1 MKAMSLTEVKHELS
15 QCFKESSDKIPVN
28 VRNKLAHLIVELD
41 TAITVNKQAW
51 DQDNIDICLASL
63 HRLEPNFQYDRCSV
77 EHLLYL
83 RDFLTIKQL
92 SILLDVKEGTLDS
105 RIRHAKRTKENP
117 TKLSDPVLP
126 DNVDIASIRNMSNED
141 FLNLASMQARLT
153 VIKAL
158 SSANVTQFSVEMAKQ
173 ILIGERD
180 QKVKDVE
187 KMWQLCKD
195 WLAWWAGDCIPK
207 MVRKI
212 TQARPP
218 FDAKV
223 LMAEVADDKYDELKR
238 KYREVKPREETPWE
252 AVVKKAKRRGKIK
265 DTRKMEEQEEKLLKA
280 SSSTAPN
287 EAGNAESPF
296 KSASETSAS

>member
-1 MKAMSLTEVKHELS
+1 MHQFDLLYEKFKAFGQRYRFTSRKAETDFDELLEELQKAIGRFHKEVDKRDVISCLEAIHLLKNINWSRCTDQHVVVFLDIFTKEELS
-15 QCFKESSDKIPVN
+15 VLFGVTTKTIYSKIGNIQRKGKPTTFSDTELPADIES
-28 VRNKLAHLIVELD
+28 
-41 TAITVNKQAW
+41 
-51 DQDNIDICLASL
+51 
-63 HRLEPNFQYDRCSV
+63 
-77 EHLLYL
+77 
-83 RDFLTIKQL
+83 IK
-92 SILLDVKEGTLDS
+92 
-105 RIRHAKRTKENP
+105 
-117 TKLSDPVLP
+117 
-126 DNVDIASIRNMSNED
+126 NMSNEE

-195 WLAWWAGDCIPK
+195 WLAWWASDCIPK

-223 LMAEVADDKYDELKR
+223 LMAEVADDKYDELKK
-238 KYREVKPREETPWE
+238 KYREVKPREETPWDGM
-252 AVVKKAKRRGKIK
+252 VKKAKRRGKWK
-265 DTRKMEEQEEKLLKA
+265 EVRQREEKEAKLLKA
-280 SSSTAPN
+280 SSSTAPIPS
-287 EAGNAESPF
+287 ENAES
-296 KSASETSAS
+296 ASNSVGEELDA

>member
-1 MKAMSLTEVKHELS
+1 MFHLHGKGKFKTFSDTELPA
-15 QCFKESSDKIPVN
+15 D
-28 VRNKLAHLIVELD
+28 VE
-41 TAITVNKQAW
+41 
-51 DQDNIDICLASL
+51 
-63 HRLEPNFQYDRCSV
+63 Y
-77 EHLLYL
+77 
-83 RDFLTIKQL
+83 IK
-92 SILLDVKEGTLDS
+92 
-105 RIRHAKRTKENP
+105 
-117 TKLSDPVLP
+117 
-126 DNVDIASIRNMSNED
+126 NMSNED

-265 DTRKMEEQEEKLLKA
+265 DTRKMEEKEEKLLKA
-280 SSSTAPN
+280 SSSTAPTLT
-287 EAGNAESPF
+287 ENAES
-296 KSASETSAS
+296 ASNSVDEGAS

>member
-1 MKAMSLTEVKHELS
+1 MHQFDLLYEKFKAYRQRYRFAPKRAETDLDELLEEFQKALGGYHKEVDRSNLKS
-15 QCFKESSDKIPVN
+15 
-28 VRNKLAHLIVELD
+28 
-41 TAITVNKQAW
+41 
-51 DQDNIDICLASL
+51 CLETT
-63 HRLEPNFQYDRCSV
+63 RLLKNFQWHNLV
-77 EHLLYL
+77 KKGEHILAFL
-83 RDFLTIKQL
+83 DFFTREELA
-92 SILLDVKEGTLDS
+92 ILFNVKKGTLDA
-105 RIRHAKRTKENP
+105 RMFHLHGKGKFKTF
-117 TKLSDPVLP
+117 SDTELP
-126 DNVDIASIRNMSNED
+126 ADVEYIKNMSNEE
-141 FLNLASMQARLT
+141 FLSLASMQARLT

-158 SSANVTQFSVEMAKQ
+158 STANVTQFSVEMAKQ

-195 WLAWWAGDCIPK
+195 FLAWWTGDCIPRL
-207 MVRKI
+207 VRKI
-212 TQARPP
+212 TQSRPP
-218 FDAKV
+218 YDAKV
-223 LMAEVADDKYDELKR
+223 LAAEVADDKYDELKR